1 MPFEKKAT
9 DRSFL
14 LFYENVK
21 VLSKNIRIISFLID
35 ILDFTEK
42 ITIRNEEFIQYG
54 MA

>member
-1 MPFEKKAT
+1 MRRKLPTGAFFF
-9 DRSFL
+9 FL
-14 LFYENVK
+14 CENVK